1 MSENYRVPANK
12 HCAVYLPQNGGSGS
26 LVDQVELLVAL
37 ARLAIS
43 ANAEL
48 LYYVMYATRLST
60 E

>member
-1 MSENYRVPANK
+1 VQANK
-12 HCAVYLPQNGGSGS
+12 CCPVYLPHNGGSGS
-26 LVDQVELLVAL
+26 LVDQVELVVAL

-48 LYYVMYATRLST
+48 LYDVMYGTRLST

>member
-1 MSENYRVPANK
+1 MSENYRVSANE
-12 HCAVYLPQNGGSGS
+12 HRAVYLPQNGGSGS

-37 ARLAIS
+37 GRLAIS

-48 LYYVMYATRLST
+48 LYHVMYGTRLST